1 MTSHY
6 TTIYDSIYITHCYEL
21 SQRQKM
27 KKVQAN
33 NTGSPKQM
41 SVILWYGF
49 MLASNLKK
57 AFGYLFSLLNIR
69 ITENYRL
76 K

>member
-1 MTSHY
+1 M
-6 TTIYDSIYITHCYEL
+6 
-21 SQRQKM
+21 
-27 KKVQAN
+27 QAN

-49 MLASNLKK
+49 KLAFNLKK
-57 AFGYLFSLLNIR
+57 PFGYLFSLLNIR
-69 ITENYRL
+69 ITEDYRF